1 VNGLES
7 KETGQSAFK
16 QKFAEDLKQAM
27 RAGDKVKLA
36 VVRMLLSAVKYAEMN
51 RLEHL
56 MNAEKAKR
64 PQLFVPEKETAPE
77 NSGTEMERLRAEKAA
92 QLAALNEE
100 LTKKAES
107 SDADILGV
115 IQKEIR
121 QHQESIESFEKGN
134 RPELKIQ
141 EEAELAILQSY
152 LPVQASREDLVAAAK
167 RIITET
173 GASGQRDKS
182 KVMPRLVAE
191 FKGKA
196 DGRVINEVVTELLT
210 QG

>member
-16 QKFAEDLKQAM
+16 QKFTEDLKQAM

-134 RPELKIQ
+134 RPDLKIQ

-152 LPVQASREDLVAAAK
+152 LPAQASREDLVAAAK